1 MRYSDKLKQAREAA
15 VNRMTGLNETAGKEG
30 RAFTEAEQRSW
41 DDSKAEVAGLD
52 AQIKSAM
59 DREDFERNSRGGAPV
74 LLNERGEPLTVL
86 RGGPQM
92 DRLADR
98 HKGSMAADLAA
109 EFSPGA
115 LIRGVATGRWDG
127 RGLLQKTMNEG
138 TGAAGQFTVPAE
150 MSASWLDLARAR
162 SVCSAAGAIVVPM
175 GSQTLR
181 IAGLASDVQPA
192 FRAELTDFPTSNNT
206 FRALDLR
213 ARSIGVISEM
223 SIELLADSPNA
234 SQMVETSMLAAMGLA
249 FDQAL
254 LSGDGDVVSPKDNP
268 LGVMNWPG
276 IGATA
281 TVGKP
286 TDYSPWTAAM
296 LGIANLNHNPATV
309 IDCPNTSYFL
319 AGLATGITGDKTPLK
334 APAPY
339 EAMGK
344 QVTTGMASGSS
355 LVGDFTNSGWGMREG
370 ITIEATRLS
379 DTALTKGMVRIRC
392 MARLDTFV
400 TYAAAFHKLTGITYA

>member
-1 MRYSDKLKQAREAA
+1 MRYSDKLKQARAGVIA
-15 VNRMTGLNETAGKEG
+15 RMEGLNEKASKEG
-30 RAFTEAEQRSW
+30 RGFTPDEQKTW
-41 DDSKAEVAGLD
+41 DDSRAEADGL
-52 AQIKSAM
+52 ASQIKSAV

-74 LLNERGEPLTVL
+74 LLGIDGEPLTVL

-115 LIRGVATGRWDG
+115 LIRGIATGRWDG

-138 TGAAGQFTVPAE
+138 TGASGQFTVPSE
-150 MSASWLDLARAR
+150 MSASWLDLARAK

-192 FRAELTDFPTSNNT
+192 FRAELSDFVTSNNT

-234 SQMVETSMLAAMGLA
+234 SLMVETSMLAAMALA

-268 LGVMNWPG
+268 LGILNWPG
-276 IGATA
+276 IGSTA
-281 TVGKP
+281 AVGTP
-286 TDYSPWTAAM
+286 ADYSPWTAAM
-296 LGIANLNHNPATV
+296 LGVANLNHTPATV
-309 IDCPNTSYFL
+309 IDTPATAYHL
-319 AGLATGITGDKTPLK
+319 ADLATGISGDKTPLR

-339 EAMGK
+339 EGMQK
-344 QVTTGMASGSS
+344 LQTTGMASGTS
-355 LVGDFTNSGWGMREG
+355 LVGDFSNAGWGMREG

-379 DTALTKGMVRIRC
+379 DTAMTKGLVRIRC
-392 MARLDTFV
+392 MARIDTFV
-400 TYAAAFHKLTGITYA
+400 TFAQAFHALRGITYA